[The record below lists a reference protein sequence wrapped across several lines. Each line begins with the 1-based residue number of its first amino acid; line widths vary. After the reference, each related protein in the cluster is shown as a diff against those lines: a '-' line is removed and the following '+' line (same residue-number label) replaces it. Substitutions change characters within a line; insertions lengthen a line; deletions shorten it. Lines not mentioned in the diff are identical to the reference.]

1 MFHVKHSTQMLS
13 ACSFKLPTFVG
24 QLPTSSSD
32 KDSREGD
39 VSRETSS
46 QLLGLPVFKSSPSR
60 LVQPHGCRSLSDVS
74 RETSTRL
81 ASSRASYWNRSF
93 GPKGHSLASPPEAVA
108 MGRLSIISIVDSS
121 LPGRSNLLREPSS
134 PARILFSA
142 ATSQ

>member
-13 ACSFKLPTFVG
+13 ACSFKLPTFIG

-32 KDSREGD
+32 KTLVKGMFHVKHR
-39 VSRETSS
+39 
-46 QLLGLPVFKSSPSR
+46 LNFLNCPVFKSSPLR

-81 ASSRASYWNRSF
+81 VSSRASYWNRSF

-108 MGRLSIISIVDSS
+108 MGRLSIISIVESS